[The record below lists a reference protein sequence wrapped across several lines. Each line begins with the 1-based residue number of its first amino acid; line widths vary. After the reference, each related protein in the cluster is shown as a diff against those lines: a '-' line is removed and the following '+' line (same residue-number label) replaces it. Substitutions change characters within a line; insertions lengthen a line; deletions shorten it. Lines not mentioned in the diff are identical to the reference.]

1 MVELATDIEVPFVLI
16 TGTGA
21 GLVVIMESVLLL
33 INSCD
38 ILFTF
43 QQFFLFI
50 FVAVVCCVWIVG
62 GDLWL
67 SPSLSIAGLL
77 GQTLHLQVLGGGQE
91 GGEILLSN
99 VDLSCKY
106 KVIGPLETNFNLK
119 LKVQQTPSLTL
130 DLEPGNKFLCFY
142 KNWSNLENFEN
153 K

>member
-1 MVELATDIEVPFVLI
+1 MVGALVSALAIFLTNKANVICSVQSRLPGYVLRQDQVHLLGREMVELAADIEVPFHLFVLV

-43 QQFFLFI
+43 QEFFLFI
-50 FVAVVCCVWIVG
+50 LVAVVCCFWIVAG
-62 GDLWL
+62 DGDLWF

-91 GGEILLSN
+91 GGKILLSN
-99 VDLSCKY
+99 VDLSCK
-106 KVIGPLETNFNLK
+106 
-119 LKVQQTPSLTL
+119 
-130 DLEPGNKFLCFY
+130 
-142 KNWSNLENFEN
+142 
-153 K
+153 

>member
-21 GLVVIMESVLLL
+21 GLVVIMESVFLL

-106 KVIGPLETNFNLK
+106 KVKWKLGPLAT
-119 LKVQQTPSLTL
+119 KVQQPSLTL
-130 DLEPGNKFLCFY
+130 DLEPGNKFLCFS

-153 K
+153 

>member
-1 MVELATDIEVPFVLI
+1 MVQLTTDIEVPLYLLI
-16 TGTGA
+16 LITGA

-67 SPSLSIAGLL
+67 GPSLSIAGLL

-106 KVIGPLETNFNLK
+106 KVI
-119 LKVQQTPSLTL
+119 
-130 DLEPGNKFLCFY
+130 
-142 KNWSNLENFEN
+142 
-153 K
+153 